1 MKRTERRS
9 EQPCFRTEG
18 KKNRPIQE
26 TCITHREKRKRNR
39 KNKKNWKKKN
49 E

>member
-9 EQPCFRTEG
+9 EQPCFRKEG

-26 TCITHREKRKRNR
+26 TCITHREKRKTNR
-39 KNKKNWKKKN
+39 KNQKNSTK
-49 E
+49 